1 MPIGKKQ
8 IALPITCFWGRVSNG
23 FYFESFVCCIKK
35 AQAGSPGF
43 LVIKERFNVFL
54 ISRRLPAFLRCSLL
68 ALRCSLL
75 TLRCSLLTLR
85 CSLLALRCS
94 LLALRC
100 SLLALRCSLLAL
112 RCSLLALRCSLL
124 ALRCSLLALRCSLL
138 ALRCSLLTLRC
149 GLLLDLPF
157 YYFFLYYFLLHY
169 SFLNNPLL
177 RRCLLRRC
185 FLSCS
190 HTKPPTSLAQS
201 EYKQVITN
209 YQFYFM
215 ENCTCHASVLT
226 ACAQLYLCLNIAS
239 NTQRLEREHCA
250 FHFFVSMF
258 SLLNES

>member
-8 IALPITCFWGRVSNG
+8 IALPITCFWERVSNG

-35 AQAGSPGF
+35 AQARSPGF
-43 LVIKERFNVFL
+43 LVIKEQFNVFL
-54 ISRRLPAFLRCSLL
+54 ISRRLPAF
-68 ALRCSLL
+68 
-75 TLRCSLLTLR
+75 
-85 CSLLALRCS
+85 
-94 LLALRC
+94 
-100 SLLALRCSLLAL
+100 L

-149 GLLLDLPF
+149 SLLALRCSLLALRCGLLLDLPF

-177 RRCLLRRC
+177 RGCLLRRC

-215 ENCTCHASVLT
+215 ENCTCHASVLA

-239 NTQRLEREHCA
+239 NTQHLNANTARFIFC
-250 FHFFVSMF
+250 FDVFFV
-258 SLLNES
+258 E

>member
-54 ISRRLPAFLRCSLL
+54 TSRRLPAFLRCSLPALRCCLL
-68 ALRCSLL
+68 ALRC
-75 TLRCSLLTLR
+75 C
-85 CSLLALRCS
+85 LLALRCS

-100 SLLALRCSLLAL
+100 
-112 RCSLLALRCSLL
+112 
-124 ALRCSLLALRCSLL
+124 
-138 ALRCSLLTLRC
+138 
-149 GLLLDLPF
+149 GLLLDLP
-157 YYFFLYYFLLHY
+157 LYYLFLHY
-169 SFLNNPLL
+169 PFLNNPLL
-177 RRCLLRRC
+177 RGCLLPRY

-215 ENCTCHASVLT
+215 ENCTCHASVLA
-226 ACAQLYLCLNIAS
+226 ACAQLYLCLNIAA
-239 NTQRLEREHCA
+239 NTQHQTHDTKHTTPEREHCA
-250 FHFFVSMF
+250 FHFLFRCF
-258 SLLNES
+258 LC

>member
-54 ISRRLPAFLRCSLL
+54 TSRRLPAFLRCSLPALRCSLLALRCCLLALRCCLLALRCCLL

-75 TLRCSLLTLR
+75 TLRC
-85 CSLLALRCS
+85 CLLALRCS

-100 SLLALRCSLLAL
+100 
-112 RCSLLALRCSLL
+112 
-124 ALRCSLLALRCSLL
+124 
-138 ALRCSLLTLRC
+138 
-149 GLLLDLPF
+149 GLLLDLP
-157 YYFFLYYFLLHY
+157 LYYLFLHY
-169 SFLNNPLL
+169 PFLNNPLL
-177 RRCLLRRC
+177 RGCLLPRY

-215 ENCTCHASVLT
+215 ENCTCHASVLA
-226 ACAQLYLCLNIAS
+226 ACAQLYLCLNIAA
-239 NTQRLEREHCA
+239 NTQHQTHNTKHTTPEREHCA
-250 FHFFVSMF
+250 FHFLFRCF
-258 SLLNES
+258 LC

>member
-75 TLRCSLLTLR
+75 ALR

-215 ENCTCHASVLT
+215 ENCTCHASVLA

-239 NTQRLEREHCA
+239 NTQH
-250 FHFFVSMF
+250 
-258 SLLNES
+258 LNANIARFIFLFRCFLC

>member
-1 MPIGKKQ
+1 MPIGRKQ

-54 ISRRLPAFLRCSLL
+54 SSRRLPAFLRCSLLALRCSLL

-85 CSLLALRCS
+85 CGLLLDLPLYYLFLYYPLLR
-94 LLALRC
+94 RC
-100 SLLALRCSLLAL
+100 
-112 RCSLLALRCSLL
+112 
-124 ALRCSLLALRCSLL
+124 
-138 ALRCSLLTLRC
+138 LLTLRC
-149 GLLLDLPF
+149 GLLLDLPL
-157 YYFFLYYFLLHY
+157 YYLFLYYLLLHY
-169 SFLNNPLL
+169 PFLNNPLL

-215 ENCTCHASVLT
+215 ENCTCHASVL
-226 ACAQLYLCLNIAS
+226 AAFAQLYLCLNIAS
-239 NTQRLEREHCA
+239 NTQH
-250 FHFFVSMF
+250 
-258 SLLNES
+258 LNANIARFIFLFRCFLC

>member
-75 TLRCSLLTLR
+75 ALRCSLLT
-85 CSLLALRCS
+85 
-94 LLALRC
+94 
-100 SLLALRCSLLAL
+100 
-112 RCSLLALRCSLL
+112 
-124 ALRCSLLALRCSLL
+124 
-138 ALRCSLLTLRC
+138 LRCSLLTLRC

-215 ENCTCHASVLT
+215 ENCTCHASVLA

-239 NTQRLEREHCA
+239 NTQHLNANTARFIFC
-250 FHFFVSMF
+250 FDVFFV
-258 SLLNES
+258 E

>member
-68 ALRCSLL
+68 TL
-75 TLRCSLLTLR
+75 LRCSLLTLR
-85 CSLLALRCS
+85 CSLLALRCC

-100 SLLALRCSLLAL
+100 SLLALRC
-112 RCSLLALRCSLL
+112 
-124 ALRCSLLALRCSLL
+124 
-138 ALRCSLLTLRC
+138 
-149 GLLLDLPF
+149 GLLLDLP
-157 YYFFLYYFLLHY
+157 LYYLFLHY
-169 SFLNNPLL
+169 PFLNNPLL
-177 RRCLLRRC
+177 RRCLLLRC

-215 ENCTCHASVLT
+215 ENCTCHASVL
-226 ACAQLYLCLNIAS
+226 AAFAQLYLCLNIAS
-239 NTQRLEREHCA
+239 NTQH
-250 FHFFVSMF
+250 
-258 SLLNES
+258 LNANIARFIFLFRCFLC

>member
-1 MPIGKKQ
+1 MPIGRKQ

-23 FYFESFVCCIKK
+23 FYFESFICCIKK

-54 ISRRLPAFLRCSLL
+54 SSRRLPAFLRCSLL

-85 CSLLALRCS
+85 C
-94 LLALRC
+94 
-100 SLLALRCSLLAL
+100 
-112 RCSLLALRCSLL
+112 
-124 ALRCSLLALRCSLL
+124 
-138 ALRCSLLTLRC
+138 
-149 GLLLDLPF
+149 GLLLDLPL
-157 YYFFLYYFLLHY
+157 YYLFLYYLLLHY
-169 SFLNNPLL
+169 PFLNNPLL

-215 ENCTCHASVLT
+215 ENCTCHASVLA

-239 NTQRLEREHCA
+239 NTQH
-250 FHFFVSMF
+250 
-258 SLLNES
+258 LNANIARFIFLFRCFLC

>member
-1 MPIGKKQ
+1 MPTGKKP
-8 IALPITCFWGRVSNG
+8 IALPITCFWGRVSSG

-85 CSLLALRCS
+85 CSLL
-94 LLALRC
+94 
-100 SLLALRCSLLAL
+100 
-112 RCSLLALRCSLL
+112 
-124 ALRCSLLALRCSLL
+124 
-138 ALRCSLLTLRC
+138 TLRC

-177 RRCLLRRC
+177 RGCLLRRC

-239 NTQRLEREHCA
+239 NTQRSNANIARFIFLFRC
-250 FHFFVSMF
+250 F
-258 SLLNES
+258 LC